1 MNFQQIYRA
10 IFATICL
17 SFTLGAYSQEYPT
30 RPVKM
35 LVGYVPGGGPDMVA
49 RALAQK
55 LSEIMGQPFVVE
67 NKPGA
72 GGTLATGIAAKSPAD
87 GYTLLVGET
96 GQLVI
101 APYIYKN
108 LSYKTLT
115 DFSPIALVSSE
126 PLLLVSGNK
135 SGIKTLQNLVERA
148 RSNPG
153 ALSYGSSGVGT
164 IHHIAGE
171 VFKSGLGLSL
181 LHVPYKGSGQ
191 SVPAI
196 LSGDVPILVT
206 SFAGAGSH
214 IRAGTLN
221 LLAVTTAERLPSM
234 PNVPAV
240 SELIKGYEFPS
251 EVGVLAPAGLPPA
264 VLNKLAAAIK
274 AACDSPDFVAK
285 FKETSTIITYKSPS
299 DYTDNL
305 RINLQKYADA
315 TKLSRINPE

>member
-17 SFTLGAYSQEYPT
+17 SFTLGAYSQEYPN

-115 DFSPIALVSSE
+115 DFAPIALVSSE
-126 PLLLVSGNK
+126 PLLLVSSNK
-135 SGIKTLQNLVERA
+135 SGIKTVQDLVVRA

-153 ALSYGSSGVGT
+153 VLSYGSSGVGT

-171 VFKSGLGLSL
+171 VFKSGLGLNL

-196 LSGDVPILVT
+196 LSGDVPILVS

>member
-17 SFTLGAYSQEYPT
+17 SFTLGAYSQEYPN

>member
-1 MNFQQIYRA
+1 MR
-10 IFATICL
+10 
-17 SFTLGAYSQEYPT
+17 
-30 RPVKM
+30 
-35 LVGYVPGGGPDMVA
+35 
-49 RALAQK
+49 
-55 LSEIMGQPFVVE
+55 
-67 NKPGA
+67 
-72 GGTLATGIAAKSPAD
+72 
-87 GYTLLVGET
+87 
-96 GQLVI
+96 
-101 APYIYKN
+101 
-108 LSYKTLT
+108 

-171 VFKSGLGLSL
+171 VFKSGLGLNL

-196 LSGDVPILVT
+196 LSGDVPILVS

>member
-17 SFTLGAYSQEYPT
+17 SFTLGAYSQEYPN

-115 DFSPIALVSSE
+115 DFAPIALVSSE
-126 PLLLVSGNK
+126 PLLLVSSNK
-135 SGIKTLQNLVERA
+135 SGIKNVQDLVVRA

-153 ALSYGSSGVGT
+153 VLSYGSSGVGT

-171 VFKSGLGLSL
+171 VFKSGLGLNL

-196 LSGDVPILVT
+196 LSGDVPILVS

>member
-1 MNFQQIYRA
+1 MNRQKIYRA
-10 IFATICL
+10 CVAVACL
-17 SFTLGAYSQEYPT
+17 GFTLGAHAQDYPN

-55 LSEIMGQPFVVE
+55 LSEILGQPFVVE

-72 GGTLATGIAAKSPAD
+72 GGTLATGVAAKSPAD

-101 APYIYKN
+101 APYVYKN
-108 LSYKTLT
+108 LSYKTLK
-115 DFSPIALVSSE
+115 DFSPVALVSSE
-126 PLLLVSGNK
+126 PLLIVSSNK
-135 SGIKTLQNLVERA
+135 SGIKTVQDLVQQA
-148 RSNPG
+148 RTNPG
-153 ALSYGSSGVGT
+153 NLSYGSSGVGT

-171 VFKSGLGLSL
+171 VLKNGLAIDLM
-181 LHVPYKGSGQ
+181 HIPYKGSGQ

-196 LSGDVPILVT
+196 LSGDVPLLVS

-221 LLAVTTAERLPSM
+221 LLAVTTAGRLPSM

-240 SELIKGYEFPS
+240 SEFIKGYEFPS
-251 EVGVLAPAGLPPA
+251 EVGILAPVGISPA
-264 VLNKLAAAIK
+264 VLAKLSAAIK
-274 AACDSPDFVAK
+274 AACDSPDFAAK
-285 FKETSTIITYKSPS
+285 FKETSTIVTYKSPS
-299 DYTDNL
+299 DYTENL
-305 RINLQKYADA
+305 KINLQRYADA
-315 TKLSRINPE
+315 AKLSRIQPE

>member
-1 MNFQQIYRA
+1 MNSGKIYRT
-10 IFATICL
+10 IFAVVCMGSAL
-17 SFTLGAYSQEYPT
+17 ASHAQDYPS

-55 LSEIMGQPFVVE
+55 LSEILGQPFVVE

-101 APYIYKN
+101 APYVYKN
-108 LSYKTLT
+108 LSYKTLR
-115 DFSPIALVSSE
+115 DFAPVALVSSE
-126 PLLLVSGNK
+126 PLLLVTSSK
-135 SGIKTLQNLVERA
+135 SGIKTVQDLVQQARA
-148 RSNPG
+148 RPG
-153 ALSYGSSGVGT
+153 DLSYGSSGVGT

-171 VFKSGLGLSL
+171 VFKSGLGLDL
-181 LHVPYKGSGQ
+181 MHIPYKGSGQ

-196 LSGDVPILVT
+196 LSGDVPILVS

-221 LLAVTTAERLPSM
+221 LLAVTTAGRIPSM

-240 SELIKGYEFPS
+240 SEMIKGYEFPS
-251 EVGVLAPAGLPPA
+251 EVGILAPAGLPPA
-264 VLNKLAAAIK
+264 VLSKLAAAIK
-274 AACDSPDFVAK
+274 AACDSPDFAAK
-285 FKETSTIITYKSPS
+285 FKDTSTIVTYKSPAE
-299 DYTDNL
+299 YTENL
-305 RINLQKYADA
+305 KVNLQKYSDA
-315 TKLSRINPE
+315 AKLSRIAAE